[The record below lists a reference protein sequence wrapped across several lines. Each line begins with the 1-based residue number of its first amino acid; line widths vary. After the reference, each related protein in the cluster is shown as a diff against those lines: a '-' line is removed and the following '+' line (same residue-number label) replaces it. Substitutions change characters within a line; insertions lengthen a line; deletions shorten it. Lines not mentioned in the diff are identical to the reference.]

1 MPQFTIVYITPTRVS
16 ATARTIAVM
25 IQKSICYL
33 TVARRIGLI
42 FGRNG
47 ASDGSVWAR
56 SEI

>member
-1 MPQFTIVYITPTRVS
+1 MVS
-16 ATARTIAVM
+16 AMARTIAVM
-25 IQKSICYL
+25 IQKSMYYL